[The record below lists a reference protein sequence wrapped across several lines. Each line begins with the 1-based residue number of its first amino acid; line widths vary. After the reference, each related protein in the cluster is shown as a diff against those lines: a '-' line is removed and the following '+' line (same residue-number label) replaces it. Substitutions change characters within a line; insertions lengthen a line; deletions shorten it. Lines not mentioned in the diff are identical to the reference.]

1 MTTTNYY
8 NTLIEVSADCPARSG
23 KVPGRAGT
31 VALLQYRFLSERP
44 YAFTSDE
51 LLVAV
56 AAERQ
61 GRDADEWAE
70 VKAELFSRPQACLRG
85 SPLVKSFGWG
95 LHHNDKGRVALV
107 DSAGP
112 EYWRLMADEGTAKM
126 PGMRSRRG

>member
-1 MTTTNYY
+1 MHTTNYF
-8 NTLIEVSADCPARSG
+8 NTLIEVSGDCPAKAG

-51 LLVAV
+51 LLAAV

-70 VKAELFSRPQACLRG
+70 VKAELFSRPQACLRA
-85 SPLVKSFGWG
+85 SPLVKSFGLG
-95 LHHNDKGRVALV
+95 LHHDAEGRVALV
-107 DSAGP
+107 DCAGAD
-112 EYWRLMADEGTAKM
+112 YQRLLSDETVVKT
-126 PGMRSRRG
+126 PGMRSKRA